1 MDPRCDGGEWTV
13 NQFGKDSAEH
23 AAEYIGV
30 VKGTWPLVL
39 IAGAVAVASAAR
51 QVKRGYK
58 QRTMAQKAVTVLL
71 NAILTTALAVSCALL
86 LPLVVPGVTP
96 EVQIA
101 VSMTAAGM
109 GGETVKLWFLRRLGL
124 SVVDPMNPDDINDI
138 RRGMPPETR
147 KRHAGQCPFRGEECL
162 PADK

>member
-1 MDPRCDGGEWTV
+1 M

-71 NAILTTALAVSCALL
+71 NALLTTALAVSCALL
-86 LPLVVPGVTP
+86 LPLTNTPGNTHTP
-96 EVQIA
+96 DLCHFPG
-101 VSMTAAGM
+101 SC
-109 GGETVKLWFLRRLGL
+109 
-124 SVVDPMNPDDINDI
+124 N
-138 RRGMPPETR
+138 
-147 KRHAGQCPFRGEECL
+147 
-162 PADK
+162 